1 MIDDTVWVRNAESQD
16 ATISLG
22 KSNLNASESHYPL
35 AYGSATA
42 IDVDPTPHRW
52 AYLIGIGPKTVGEV
66 PIVLTMSNHTG
77 VHRKVK
83 VIASAVSHEDKE
95 IEDVFSPQEG
105 IWEVAPE
112 GIHWAHGSLSIP
124 LHAPGEIRVAVVGS
138 RSGNREDSSA
148 SAGIDRRGRRRI
160 SRVGPLVL
168 HERKNRKFDNSESF
182 GK

>member
-1 MIDDTVWVRNAESQD
+1 MINDTVWMPNAESQD
-16 ATISLG
+16 AAIPLD

-52 AYLIGIGPKTVGEV
+52 AYLIGIGPKTVGEI

-83 VIASAVSHEDKE
+83 VIATAVSHEDTE
-95 IEDVFSPQEG
+95 SESMFPPQEG

-112 GIHWAHGSLSIP
+112 GIHWRTG
-124 LHAPGEIRVAVVGS
+124 VCQS
-138 RSGNREDSSA
+138 RLR
-148 SAGIDRRGRRRI
+148 RRGNTCCCCRLTIWKPGR
-160 SRVGPLVL
+160 
-168 HERKNRKFDNSESF
+168 
-182 GK
+182 